1 MPKQKIVAFLLL
13 MPIAAFLWF
22 IGWGISFLGSRK
34 GSNKIPAKLTVPNEL
49 VMFVST
55 PEKNYAI

>member
-1 MPKQKIVAFLLL
+1 